1 MARNAAQLKAA
12 QTVGY
17 DTADVSQQSC
27 QRLPI
32 DPAIAFWQMDNRCH
46 GFLGRLRVLMSP
58 RDWLPQVPP
67 ESAPNSLRA
76 VWPLVL
82 RYGESDDLV
91 REEILDAASDDELTE
106 LVTRVNKPVLR
117 MIVRYLDVV
126 DNAEEA
132 IPYDALAQA
141 AMEAEMLLK
150 RRRSSR

>member
-1 MARNAAQLKAA
+1 
-12 QTVGY
+12 
-17 DTADVSQQSC
+17 
-27 QRLPI
+27 
-32 DPAIAFWQMDNRCH
+32 
-46 GFLGRLRVLMSP
+46 MSP

-67 ESAPNSLRA
+67 ESAPTSLRA

-106 LVTRVNKPVLR
+106 LVTRVDKPVLR
-117 MIVRYLDVV
+117 TIVRYLDVV